1 MSNKKLKIFLGYIKK
16 YKKAFLIDMLL
27 SFVIAIIDLSFPII
41 SRWSMRE
48 LLPKS
53 LYKTFFVV
61 MLILFIS
68 YLLKAIF
75 QYFVTVIGHRMGTLV
90 EADMRKDAFTH
101 IEDLSFSYFDK
112 NRTGVLLSRIT
123 NDLFEIVELA
133 HHGPEYFL
141 TCVVTLLGSIIIL
154 FFINVKLTLLII
166 ISLPISFMYCNIKR
180 KQMKMADIEV
190 KKKTANINAT
200 IESELEGIR
209 TAKAFSN
216 ENLAKEK
223 FDIVNEEFKE
233 SKVSYYKA
241 MGKFNSGVEATVG
254 ILQVLII
261 TAGGFLIMYEKMNY
275 IDLLTFS
282 LYITTFVSPI
292 RKLTQF
298 MEIYSKGQA
307 GFDRFLEL
315 MNTKN
320 EIEEDENAIELD
332 SIKGDIKYQNVNF
345 SYNNKETILKNI
357 NLNINEGETLAIVGE
372 TGGGK
377 TTICNLLLRFY
388 DVNSGEITVDGIN
401 IKNLKKENLRRH
413 IGIIQQDVFLFAGT
427 IKENIMFGKKDAKDE
442 EVYEAA
448 KKAKIYDEILK
459 MKNGFDTYVG
469 ERGVVLSGG
478 QKQRI
483 SIARVFLKNP
493 SILILDEA
501 TSALDSVTEFMVQ
514 KSLNELSKGKT
525 CIIIAHRLS
534 TIRNANKIAVVENGE
549 IVEYGKRE
557 ELVNKNSK
565 YKKFEEMQTNF

>member
-1 MSNKKLKIFLGYIKK
+1 
-16 YKKAFLIDMLL
+16 
-27 SFVIAIIDLSFPII
+27 
-41 SRWSMRE
+41 
-48 LLPKS
+48 
-53 LYKTFFVV
+53 
-61 MLILFIS
+61 
-68 YLLKAIF
+68 
-75 QYFVTVIGHRMGTLV
+75 
-90 EADMRKDAFTH
+90 
-101 IEDLSFSYFDK
+101 
-112 NRTGVLLSRIT
+112 
-123 NDLFEIVELA
+123 
-133 HHGPEYFL
+133 
-141 TCVVTLLGSIIIL
+141 
-154 FFINVKLTLLII
+154 
-166 ISLPISFMYCNIKR
+166 
-180 KQMKMADIEV
+180 
-190 KKKTANINAT
+190 
-200 IESELEGIR
+200 
-209 TAKAFSN
+209 
-216 ENLAKEK
+216 
-223 FDIVNEEFKE
+223 
-233 SKVSYYKA
+233 
-241 MGKFNSGVEATVG
+241 
-254 ILQVLII
+254 
-261 TAGGFLIMYEKMNY
+261 
-275 IDLLTFS
+275 
-282 LYITTFVSPI
+282 
-292 RKLTQF
+292 

-315 MNTKN
+315 METKN

-332 SIKGDIKYQNVNF
+332 IIKGDIKYQNVNF

-388 DVNSGEITVDGIN
+388 DVDSGEITVDGIN
-401 IKNLKKENLRRH
+401 IKNFKKENLRRH

-534 TIRNANKIAVVENGE
+534 TIRSANKIAVVENGE
-549 IVEYGKRE
+549 IVEYGTRD
-557 ELVNKNSK
+557 ELLNKNSK

>member
-1 MSNKKLKIFLGYIKK
+1 MKNKKLKVFIKYIKK
-16 YKKAFLIDMLL
+16 YKKAFFIDMLL
-27 SFVIAIIDLSFPII
+27 SLIIAIIDLSFPII
-41 SRWSMRE
+41 SRLSMRE
-48 LLPKS
+48 LLPKGI
-53 LYKTFFVV
+53 YKTFFCIMV
-61 MLILFIS
+61 ILFIA
-68 YLLKAIF
+68 YLIKAIL

-90 EADMRKDAFTH
+90 EMEMRRDAFSH
-101 IEDLSFSYFDK
+101 IESLSFNYFDK
-112 NRTGVLLSRIT
+112 NRTGILLSRIT
-123 NDLFEIVELA
+123 NDLFEIVELS

-141 TCVVTLLGSIIIL
+141 MCFITILGSVIIL
-154 FFINVKLTLLII
+154 FHINVKLTLII
-166 ISLPISFMYCNIKR
+166 IIILPISFIYCNLKR
-180 KQMKMADIEV
+180 QEMKNCDIEV
-190 KKKTANINAT
+190 KKKIGNINAS

-209 TAKAFSN
+209 VTKAFSN
-216 ENLAKEK
+216 EDVAIKN
-223 FDIVNEEFKE
+223 FDVVNEEFKE

-261 TAGGFLIMYEKMNY
+261 TAGGFLIMKENMNY

-307 GFDRFLEL
+307 GLDRFLEL
-315 MNTKN
+315 METKN
-320 EIEEDENAIELD
+320 KIVEKEDAIELSD
-332 SIKGDIKYQNVNF
+332 IKGNIVYDNVNF
-345 SYNNKETILKNI
+345 SYDKREAIIKNI
-357 NLNINEGETLAIVGE
+357 NLNIKAGETLALVGA

-388 DVNSGEITVDGIN
+388 DVDSGKITIDN
-401 IKNLKKENLRRH
+401 IDIRDLKKENLRKN

-427 IKENIMFGKKDAKDE
+427 IRENILFGNVEATDSQ
-442 EVYEAA
+442 VYEAA
-448 KKAKIYDEILK
+448 KKAKIYDEIMK
-459 MKNGFDTYVG
+459 MEKGFDTYVG
-469 ERGVVLSGG
+469 ERGAVLSGG

-493 SILILDEA
+493 KILILDEA
-501 TSALDSVTEFMVQ
+501 TSALDSITEFMV
-514 KSLNELSKGKT
+514 KESLDELAKGKT

-557 ELVNKNSK
+557 ELINKNSK